1 MDLDKIREMI
11 ALMEEHDLTEI
22 EISNGEEKIR
32 LKKGDGPIIQHMANP
47 GHVVP
52 QQVVEMPAQT
62 AESGGDDGC
71 IEITSPMV
79 GTFYRASAPD
89 SEPYSEVGD
98 TVEADDVVCIIEAMK
113 VMNEIKAEIAGEVV
127 EILVENGDVIE
138 YGQPLFKIKPKE
150 PEVAKQQAKGKGN
163 GAKAP
168 HAATR

>member
-22 EISNGEEKIR
+22 EISSGEEKIR
-32 LKKGDGPIIQHMANP
+32 LKKGEGPLVQRMANP
-47 GHVVP
+47 GPVVP
-52 QQVVEMPAQT
+52 QQVVEMSAQT
-62 AESGGDDGC
+62 AESEEESGL

-79 GTFYRASAPD
+79 GTFYRANAPD
-89 SEPYSEVGD
+89 AEPYAEVGD
-98 TVEADDVVCIIEAMK
+98 MVEADDVVCIIEAMK

-127 EILVENGDVIE
+127 DILVENGDVIE

-150 PEVAKQQAKGKGN
+150 PDAAKLQAKGKGN

-168 HAATR
+168 HAAMR

>member
-1 MDLDKIREMI
+1 MDLDKIKELI
-11 ALMEEHDLTEI
+11 VLMEDHDLTEI

-32 LKKGDGPIIQHMANP
+32 LKKGESTIVQHMANP
-47 GHVVP
+47 GPIVAP
-52 QQVVEMPAQT
+52 QVVAMPAQT
-62 AESGGDDGC
+62 AESAKDSGC

-79 GTFYRASAPD
+79 GTFYRAGAPD
-89 SEPYSEVGD
+89 AEPYVEVGD

-150 PEVAKQQAKGKGN
+150 PEAAKQQAKAKGN